1 MAWLLLLTSQNYFK
15 MRNLFLGLLIVLSTS
30 LFCLPLP
37 SSIVNALK
45 SGNASELAKYME
57 SSIDL
62 SIPENEGIFSK
73 AQSEL
78 ILKTFFTKH
87 HPNQFKVMNNGDSK
101 NNTHYSIGTLD
112 TSRGQFRVYILY
124 KEVNNTVTIL
134 ELRIESDD

>member
-1 MAWLLLLTSQNYFK
+1 MLSV
-15 MRNLFLGLLIVLSTS
+15 NLFS
-30 LFCLPLP
+30 LPLP
-37 SSIVNALK
+37 NSIVNALK
-45 SGNASELAKYME
+45 SGNASELAKFME

-87 HPNQFKVMNNGDSK
+87 KPSSFKVMNNGDAK
-101 NNTHYSIGTLD
+101 NHTHYSIGTLD
-112 TSRGQFRVYILY
+112 TSKGQFRVYILY
-124 KEVNNTVTIL
+124 KEINNNATII